1 MSGEGTMR
9 TIFALLM
16 LPAAALAQ
24 SASLPPEVSGRA
36 GVPFVVVA
44 PSFTGD
50 AADWISLDSNL
61 AVIDL
66 GQLLDAKV
74 RPDRVLVFAS
84 QPGRYR
90 LRLRAAAVKDG
101 RATLGDPAV
110 TTVVIGD
117 APAPPPPPG
126 PTPPAPSDPLFERLK
141 PIYGADVSPTK
152 AADAKQLAAVFRN
165 AVATADNASLTTLR
179 QLYEVV
185 RQAGASLV
193 PLPKLDPIRQVIT
206 EELTRT
212 LGGNDVALTPD
223 VRAKCK
229 SEFARVASALEG
241 LR

>member
-1 MSGEGTMR
+1 MR
-9 TIFALLM
+9 TILALLL

-24 SASLPPEVSGRA
+24 SASLPPEVAGPA
-36 GVPFVVVA
+36 GVPFIVVA
-44 PSFTGD
+44 PAFAGD
-50 AADWISLDSNL
+50 AADWLSLDSGL

-90 LRLRAAAVKDG
+90 LRLRAAAARDG
-101 RATLGDPAV
+101 KATLGDPAI

-117 APAPPPPPG
+117 APAPPTPPG
-126 PTPPAPSDPLFERLK
+126 PTPPAPNDPLLERLK
-141 PIYGADVSPTK
+141 PLYGADMSATK

-165 AVATADNASLTTLR
+165 AVTTADNASLTTLR
-179 QLYEVV
+179 QLYDVV
-185 RQAGASLV
+185 RAAGASLV
-193 PLPKLDPIRQVIT
+193 PLPKLDSIRQVIA

-212 LGGNDVALTPD
+212 LGGNNVALTLD
-223 VRAKCK
+223 VRVKCK
-229 SEFARVASALEG
+229 TEFARVAAALEG